1 MITITRTR
9 VSTKSRSTK
18 TQTDMTGK
26 TQIALTD
33 RDGEVRYFTQDSL
46 LEQMAGANIPGTA
59 PIKAAMRNLAD
70 QVREMRTAQKDYFA
84 AQFGSAEKNIA
95 LTRAKT
101 AEAKVDKMLTAVGPL
116 IERML

>member
-1 MITITRTR
+1 
-9 VSTKSRSTK
+9 
-18 TQTDMTGK
+18 MTGK
-26 TQIALTD
+26 TTIALTD

-84 AQFGSAEKNIA
+84 AVYGSTEKNMA
-95 LTRAKT
+95 LSRSKT
-101 AEAKVDKMLTAVGPL
+101 AEAKVDKMLAAVGPL
-116 IERML
+116 IERL